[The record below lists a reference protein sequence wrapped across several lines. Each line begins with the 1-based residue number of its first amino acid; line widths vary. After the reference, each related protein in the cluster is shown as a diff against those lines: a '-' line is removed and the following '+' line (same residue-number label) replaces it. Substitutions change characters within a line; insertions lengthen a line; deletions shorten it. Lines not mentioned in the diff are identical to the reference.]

1 MDHFILL
8 GDMGSGEDDQ
18 YKVAV
23 AMHEKIKELNKKDI
37 FVCGL
42 GDNIYEDG
50 CHTLEDEQ
58 FQTKFEKPYEK
69 ISNRVKFYM
78 VLGNHD

>member
-18 YKVAV
+18 YKVAD
-23 AMHEKIKELNKKDI
+23 AMHKKIKQLNKKDI

-50 CHTLEDEQ
+50 CYLIRRRTIQNKIRNTL
-58 FQTKFEKPYEK
+58 
-69 ISNRVKFYM
+69 
-78 VLGNHD
+78 